1 MCINTTVSPLKIA
14 CIWWKTLMGEK
25 SHLQIFTLLIF
36 LRQRSHCDMLHCTQ
50 GISERLSRTEEDCNV
65 GWLTANQ
72 RPIKDTLNTLVSKW
86 KAVYAGYL
94 ERQVERGV
102 REGAIQSKG
111 KIYREHQQILS

>member
-1 MCINTTVSPLKIA
+1 
-14 CIWWKTLMGEK
+14 
-25 SHLQIFTLLIF
+25 
-36 LRQRSHCDMLHCTQ
+36 MLHCTQ

-94 ERQVERGV
+94 ERQVERGGEGEGEG
-102 REGAIQSKG
+102 RGGDGAIQSEG
-111 KIYREHQQILS
+111 EG